1 MDKVVNNEEYINVK
15 IFMDYFRYYNQ
26 TLSTKNL
33 HENNQAKN
41 KKIVS
46 IVNDDLI
53 DLRNA
58 VNKRQFLKVKIQIK

>member
-58 VNKRQFLKVKIQIK
+58 VNKRRFLKVKIQIK

>member
-58 VNKRQFLKVKIQIK
+58 VNKSQFLKVKIQIK

>member
-15 IFMDYFRYYNQ
+15 IFMDCFRYYNQ

>member
-58 VNKRQFLKVKIQIK
+58 VNKRQFLKVKFQIK

>member
-1 MDKVVNNEEYINVK
+1 MDKVVNNEEYVNVK

-26 TLSTKNL
+26 TLSTKSL
-33 HENNQAKN
+33 HESNQAKN

-46 IVNDDLI
+46 IFNDDLS

-58 VNKRQFLKVKIQIK
+58 VNKKQSLKVKIQIK